1 MNRRRYGFP
10 LEADVP
16 FYLFD
21 DDMPLKSHPAYR
33 EAKAGNQ
40 EAATDIVADLA
51 QKFVTE
57 IGPKLPKDAIFSSPF
72 AAEATGDNAIPQVLS
87 VACASVAGGV
97 AEEDIVQITR
107 VFHTGEDP
115 MERLAMRPKFEG
127 LVQEGA
133 IYVLVDDVTTM
144 GGTLAELS
152 DYIRKGGGVVKGAV
166 LLVNAGRLKQL
177 VPDKRM
183 LKKLKERYPNEIAEL
198 FGIEVDALTANEAE
212 YLIGFRTIDEIRNR
226 LAKAQK
232 ETDIRLRSKRIK

>member
-1 MNRRRYGFP
+1 M
-10 LEADVP
+10 
-16 FYLFD
+16 
-21 DDMPLKSHPAYR
+21 
-33 EAKAGNQ
+33 
-40 EAATDIVADLA
+40 
-51 QKFVTE
+51 
-57 IGPKLPKDAIFSSPF
+57 
-72 AAEATGDNAIPQVLS
+72 
-87 VACASVAGGV
+87 
-97 AEEDIVQITR
+97 
-107 VFHTGEDP
+107 
-115 MERLAMRPKFEG
+115 
-127 LVQEGA
+127 
-133 IYVLVDDVTTM
+133 LVDDVTTM